1 MKHKLKLKHVDVL
14 AEVDES
20 KRDLSSLMLDVF
32 DWKYTFFGK
41 KKKFLDLAKKSHDLA
56 VEVSQMD
63 YKEIEVNEN
72 SHIVK
77 PGNIDAISYLAML
90 DLIAEKSK
98 GYEESL
104 ALHIAS
110 VNAIATYEEN
120 KISKYSIASKSFE
133 RYRDSLLDQNMFD
146 MIGLFNW
153 VTESLSVSSKNW
165 NERFMSVE
173 VRDKYL
179 DSVGGSALNQFNV
192 VNTIKSICNDFN
204 VSEKDAWYI
213 SYNLVMTNNYSK
225 AYEGYL
231 QDQIRIKREAEMKA
245 KNKY

>member
-1 MKHKLKLKHVDVL
+1 
-14 AEVDES
+14 
-20 KRDLSSLMLDVF
+20 
-32 DWKYTFFGK
+32 
-41 KKKFLDLAKKSHDLA
+41 
-56 VEVSQMD
+56 MD
-63 YKEIEVNEN
+63 YKEVEVNEN

-90 DLIAEKSK
+90 DLIGEKSK
-98 GYEESL
+98 GYDESL

-133 RYRDSLLDQNMFD
+133 SYRDSLLDQNMFD

-179 DSVGGSALNQFNV
+179 DS
-192 VNTIKSICNDFN
+192 DP
-204 VSEKDAWYI
+204 
-213 SYNLVMTNNYSK
+213 
-225 AYEGYL
+225 
-231 QDQIRIKREAEMKA
+231 
-245 KNKY
+245 